1 VYRSNQDYYRGK
13 VRSVYEKEPMFR
25 EFVRNIPL
33 SEMNFYEN
41 RNLSVLK
48 QRFNSLVQAR
58 HGMDAATKY
67 DPYTPSA
74 RFHGSYEP
82 KSSQLSRKH
91 SCHPRPPASPSLPR
105 LYIYHRKTG
114 L

>member
-1 VYRSNQDYYRGK
+1 MYRSNQDYYRGK

-25 EFVRNIPL
+25 EFVRNISL
-33 SEMNFYEN
+33 SEMNFYEH

-48 QRFNSLVQAR
+48 QRFNTMVQAR

-74 RFHGSYEP
+74 VSIYNTIYLRAP
-82 KSSQLSRKH
+82 RKCH
-91 SCHPRPPASPSLPR
+91 SALRR
-105 LYIYHRKTG
+105 R
-114 L
+114 

>member
-1 VYRSNQDYYRGK
+1 MYRSNQDYYRGK

-25 EFVRNIPL
+25 EFVRNISL
-33 SEMNFYEN
+33 SEMNFYEH

-48 QRFNSLVQAR
+48 QRFNTMVQAR

-74 RFHGSYEP
+74 VSIYGVFDRAGKEGPRKCHSALRRFI
-82 KSSQLSRKH
+82 SSSRFE
-91 SCHPRPPASPSLPR
+91 LTM
-105 LYIYHRKTG
+105 L
-114 L
+114 

>member
-1 VYRSNQDYYRGK
+1 MYRSNQDYYRGK

-33 SEMNFYEN
+33 SEMNFYEH

-48 QRFNSLVQAR
+48 QRFNTMVQAR

-74 RFHGSYEP
+74 VS
-82 KSSQLSRKH
+82 
-91 SCHPRPPASPSLPR
+91 
-105 LYIYHRKTG
+105 IYNTIYNISTG
-114 L
+114 YLIELEKKVCENGTVP